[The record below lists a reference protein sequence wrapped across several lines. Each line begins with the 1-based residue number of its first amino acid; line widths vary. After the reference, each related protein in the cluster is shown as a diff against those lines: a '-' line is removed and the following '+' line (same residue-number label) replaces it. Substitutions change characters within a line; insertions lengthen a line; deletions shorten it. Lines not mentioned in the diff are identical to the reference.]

1 MSKTQIEPPYYN
13 ADHTFFLEFLQLCVC
28 AHSSFCISHAVL
40 FWNLPVHSM
49 VSRDTLCFPTHH
61 GQPLRIGSTR
71 SSWARDEKKK
81 STDDFPV
88 SIFCLI
94 IHRLCAALTHE
105 IFMQRKSQEA
115 TAYINF
121 SLATEMK
128 FMQSE
133 YRLIHPSPSPQLWTH
148 FSHIWQKIRHLKG
161 VNLSIDTVKIRCCL
175 QKKDPK

>member
-1 MSKTQIEPPYYN
+1 MQIILFSWNFYN
-13 ADHTFFLEFLQLCVC
+13 SACVHTLVSVFHMQF
-28 AHSSFCISHAVL
+28 SFETYLYIA
-40 FWNLPVHSM
+40 WYREIP
-49 VSRDTLCFPTHH
+49 LCFPTHH

-81 STDDFPV
+81 STDDLPV
-88 SIFCLI
+88 SIFYLI

-133 YRLIHPSPSPQLWTH
+133 YRLIHPSPSPQL
-148 FSHIWQKIRHLKG
+148 
-161 VNLSIDTVKIRCCL
+161 
-175 QKKDPK
+175 